1 MDCTCVYGHNIY
13 IDNQLVGYI
22 SSDSDG
28 NALLYVSGHLFAR
41 MTSDGS
47 ITINGEEVGY
57 VDDGGDIYL
66 HDKLVGEVDP
76 QNDFRFKGAR
86 LNGD

>member
-13 IDNQLVGYI
+13 IDDQLVGYI
-22 SSDSDG
+22 SGDQEG
-28 NALLYVSGHLFAR
+28 NAALFVSGHLFAR
-41 MTSDGS
+41 MTSDGD
-47 ITINGEEVGY
+47 ITINKELVGY
-57 VDDGGDIYL
+57 IDDGGDIYL

-76 QNDFRFKGAR
+76 RNDLRFKGSR